1 MRKKIRR
8 RNNILSFITGG
19 AMGSILSGI
28 SILNWQGVYQ
38 QMQYK
43 VAAVIMIVVGVLWLV
58 PFVLVNRKILFKK
71 Y

>member
-1 MRKKIRR
+1 MRKKIKRK
-8 RNNILSFITGG
+8 NNILSAITGG

-38 QMQYK
+38 QHQYK
-43 VAAVIMIVVGVLWLV
+43 VAATIMIVVGATWLV
-58 PFVLVNRKILFKK
+58 LFGYVNRKILFKK

>member
-8 RNNILSFITGG
+8 RNNILSAITGG
-19 AMGSILSGI
+19 AMGSILAGV